1 MNKQAPQQSPVSPT
15 TPPPDSWQPRR
26 YHWGWRRIRRG
37 KDKKLHFPGQE
48 ADETVKK
55 VVHRHWLFLVRPA
68 LPFIA
73 AVALTILVMW
83 GYIILPGAGPVLSVL
98 GVAMGLLIIASGFW
112 FVYRFFV
119 LWELDIDIITS
130 KRIINWRGGIRQP
143 SRKETPLEKVQQV
156 AIVQKSPWQFTFN
169 YGDLHLYLTGGSINI
184 DDVPDPKKVK
194 EVIREATEEIKATK
208 PPKEKPPII
217 PDPEINQLLEELGKP
232 KPITKLPSPD
242 DKHPPLHAD
251 RRIGPRRTFGGPLRI
266 ILDIHYSWGEYTV
279 MYMQKSIIVLLG
291 KLVVPVLLL
300 LFVLPLA
307 IYGSSLRFIPAP
319 VMSFWW
325 FIMSVAILG
334 LLIAIFFTYVNFVD
348 DVYILTNQ
356 RIIDI
361 ERNFLFFYEA
371 RTETEYKNLRDI
383 KVQMNFL
390 GHLIDIGD
398 VYIET
403 PGGMPNIEFKSVSH
417 PFFVQD
423 KIYELKGHKEKADE
437 TKKDNERR
445 EELHLWFG
453 KVIGK
458 LEQTHQ
464 IKGAPNLQRLDF
476 IEAMERAS
484 ELGFQVVV
492 WDEDP
497 SHPELPP
504 GVVIYQNPPPGTV
517 INPGGEIQVVLTS

>member
-15 TPPPDSWQPRR
+15 TPPPDPWQPRS
-26 YHWGWRRIRRG
+26 YHWGWRRVRRG

-73 AVALTILVMW
+73 SLIGALLVPL
-83 GYIILPGAGPVLSVL
+83 GYAIAPGAGSVWTILELVLVVLSFVT
-98 GVAMGLLIIASGFW
+98 GGW
-112 FVYRFFV
+112 FVYRVFI

-156 AIVQKSPWQFTFN
+156 AIVQKSPWQFMFN
-169 YGDLHLYLTGGSINI
+169 YGDLHLYLMGGSINI
-184 DDVPDPKKVK
+184 NDVPAPKKVK
-194 EVIREATEEIKATK
+194 EAIWEATEEFKARK
-208 PPKEKPPII
+208 PPKEKPPKVL
-217 PDPEINQLLEELGKP
+217 DPEINQLLEDLGKP

-251 RRIGPRRTFGGPLRI
+251 RRLGPRRTFGGPLRI
-266 ILDIHYSWGEYTV
+266 ILDIHYGWGEYTV
-279 MYMQKSIIVLLG
+279 MYLQKSILVLLG
-291 KLVVPVLLL
+291 QLVVPFLLL
-300 LFVLPLA
+300 LFVLPLS

-319 VMSFWW
+319 IMSFWW
-325 FIMSVAILG
+325 FIMSAAILG
-334 LLIAIFFTYVNFVD
+334 LLIAMFFTYVNYVD

-356 RIIDI
+356 RIIEI

-390 GHLIDIGD
+390 GHLIDVGD

-403 PGGMPNIEFKSVSH
+403 PGGMPNIDFKSVSH

-437 TKKDNERR
+437 TKKDNERK

-458 LEQTHQ
+458 LEQIPQ

-476 IEAMERAS
+476 IEAMERAG